1 LALLIRHAWEAK
13 MRMTPELVYLLWSAV
28 LTVVLVV
35 IAVLGAMQQL
45 GLPKLAG
52 NRDHMPEITGWA
64 GRAERAHRNMLESLV
79 LFAVLVLLA
88 RALNISNSMTV
99 LGAQLFFWGRV
110 AHAVLYIAGISW
122 VRTAAW
128 AVSIVGLLLIFLQL
142 IAQT

>member
-1 LALLIRHAWEAK
+1 
-13 MRMTPELVYLLWSAV
+13 MRMTPELLYLLWSVA

-35 IAVLGAMQQL
+35 LATLGAMQQV

-52 NRDHMPEITGWA
+52 NREHMPELEGWA

-79 LFAVLVLLA
+79 LFAILVLAA
-88 RALNISNSMTV
+88 RALNVSNGLTV

-110 AHAVLYIAGISW
+110 AHAILYIAGITW

-128 AVSIVGLLLIFLQL
+128 AVSVVGLLLIFLQL
-142 IAQT
+142 IA

>member
-1 LALLIRHAWEAK
+1 
-13 MRMTPELVYLLWSAV
+13 MRMTPELVYLLWSVA
-28 LTVVLVV
+28 LTVALVV
-35 IAVLGAMQQL
+35 IAVLGATQQL

-52 NRDHMPEITGWA
+52 NREHMPEVTGWA

-99 LGAQLFFWGRV
+99 LGAQLFFWGRL
-110 AHAVLYIAGISW
+110 AHAVLYIAGIAW

-128 AVSIVGLLLIFLQL
+128 AVSVVGLVLIFLQL
-142 IAQT
+142 MAQA